1 MGRRF
6 DATTGRAT
14 DAGVKSHGF
23 RFRGA
28 AVGEQRRHDCK
39 VRSGLA
45 VHIVCAPSAPLTAP
59 GTRGRRDTHDMH
71 DLRGQGDRPAL
82 RHHHVRRVSNRS
94 LLLRTSMRL
103 NIIDLSATR
112 GSQRTIEIFSHI
124 PLYIS
129 RCIIYI
135 QFFFILR
142 NFIFIKSFLTHAKLL

>member
-23 RFRGA
+23 RFRRA

-112 GSQRTIEIFSHI
+112 GSQRTIKTFSHI
-124 PLYIS
+124 PLHIS
-129 RCIIYI
+129 MYYLYS
-135 QFFFILR
+135 IL
-142 NFIFIKSFLTHAKLL
+142 FYFTKFYFY